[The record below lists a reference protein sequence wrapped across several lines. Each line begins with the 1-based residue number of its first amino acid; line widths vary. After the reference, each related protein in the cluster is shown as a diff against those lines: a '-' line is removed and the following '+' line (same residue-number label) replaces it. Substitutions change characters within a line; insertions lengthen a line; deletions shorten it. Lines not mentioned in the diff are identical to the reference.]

1 MSQVH
6 LFPPLLQVPGPFYL
20 CNRQCVGDFETERDV
35 FNLALIQK
43 QRKEEEF
50 VDSMKATFPP
60 RGEWQCGELETS
72 GCLHND
78 VAASG
83 PGH

>member
-1 MSQVH
+1 MDRV
-6 LFPPLLQVPGPFYL
+6 
-20 CNRQCVGDFETERDV
+20 
-35 FNLALIQK
+35 
-43 QRKEEEF
+43 
-50 VDSMKATFPP
+50 KATFPP
-60 RGEWQCGELETS
+60 RGEWQYGELETS

>member
-1 MSQVH
+1 MDRV
-6 LFPPLLQVPGPFYL
+6 
-20 CNRQCVGDFETERDV
+20 
-35 FNLALIQK
+35 
-43 QRKEEEF
+43 
-50 VDSMKATFPP
+50 KATFPP
-60 RGEWQCGELETS
+60 REEWQCGELETS